1 MTRGKASPIAPPIDI
16 PCDKKKSLLL
26 TSPHEILEFFAS
38 FLCPMVPNINLFLH
52 EKAPTCERTSLI
64 LQPTYQHYKIG
75 RDHAPYS
82 CKTGPSTQGHV
93 PDDSGE
99 EFHREYIDTHKGG
112 GGSHFAN
119 HCQSDGQWSQCYNKL
134 VKSVNQQF
142 LPISWYFNY
151 ISIFIVVYY
160 RSFSVLGSLRYLLSL
175 AKVTVN
181 MVQRHAMPPN
191 IMHIR
196 CIFFL
201 PIRSIKRMVERIPGN
216 STMPIKKKF
225 R

>member
-1 MTRGKASPIAPPIDI
+1 MP
-16 PCDKKKSLLL
+16 
-26 TSPHEILEFFAS
+26 
-38 FLCPMVPNINLFLH
+38 INL
-52 EKAPTCERTSLI
+52 
-64 LQPTYQHYKIG
+64 
-75 RDHAPYS
+75 
-82 CKTGPSTQGHV
+82 
-93 PDDSGE
+93 
-99 EFHREYIDTHKGG
+99 
-112 GGSHFAN
+112 
-119 HCQSDGQWSQCYNKL
+119 
-134 VKSVNQQF
+134 
-142 LPISWYFNY
+142 YFNY

-160 RSFSVLGSLRYLLSL
+160 RSISVLVFKYLLSL

-201 PIRSIKRMVERIPGN
+201 PIRSIKRMVDRIPGN